1 MRNSSGRR
9 MMSEE
14 GEGPSPV
21 RELLRQLYIDTG
33 EHSVDQDLIRHEIV
47 LVIHGILLH
56 HYTIYH
62 YLNMSV
68 YLFVGFKPLISIFL
82 RQYPL
87 CGHESLYFILL
98 VSDESILI
106 RFIEPI
112 VPLIE
117 FSK

>member
-1 MRNSSGRR
+1 
-9 MMSEE
+9 MSEE

-21 RELLRQLYIDTG
+21 RELLRQLYIDRG

-68 YLFVGFKPLISIFL
+68 YLFVGFKPLICIFL

>member
-1 MRNSSGRR
+1 
-9 MMSEE
+9 
-14 GEGPSPV
+14 
-21 RELLRQLYIDTG
+21 
-33 EHSVDQDLIRHEIV
+33 
-47 LVIHGILLH
+47 
-56 HYTIYH
+56 
-62 YLNMSV
+62 MSV
-68 YLFVGFKPLISIFL
+68 YLFVGFKPLICIFL

-87 CGHESLYFILL
+87 CGHESLYFILF